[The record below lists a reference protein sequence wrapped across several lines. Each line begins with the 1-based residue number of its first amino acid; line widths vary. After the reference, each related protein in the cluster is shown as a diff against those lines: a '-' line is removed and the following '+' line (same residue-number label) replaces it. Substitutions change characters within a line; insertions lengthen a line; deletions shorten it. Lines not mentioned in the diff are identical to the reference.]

1 MIFQV
6 NQNKMQV
13 LKQHFFYLF
22 SAFVSF
28 SPPDLFILL
37 WAPSTLAFLLLCDL
51 KVLLSLLPHLQVQ
64 PLFIFCVSIHVI
76 LPQSHLPCPL
86 ELKHPFLSNGTLYH
100 CGFSSLETLAYMI
113 NVYLLTQRQRLVYRL
128 QKIPSAPT
136 IVVHSRCSIYVLI
149 ESFWICR

>member
-13 LKQHFFYLF
+13 LIHHFFDLF
-22 SAFVSF
+22 SAFISF
-28 SPPDLFILL
+28 PPPDFSFILL

-51 KVLLSLLPHLQVQ
+51 KALLSLLPHLQVQ
-64 PLFIFCVSIHVI
+64 PLFIFCISIHVT

-86 ELKHPFLSNGTLYH
+86 QLKHPFLSNGTFYH
-100 CGFSSLETLAYMI
+100 SGFSSLETLAYMI
-113 NVYLLTQRQRLVYRL
+113 NVCLFTQRQRLVYRL

-136 IVVHSRCSIYVLI
+136 IVVQSRCSIYM
-149 ESFWICR
+149 C